1 MSSTL
6 LTLERPAGRRKHS
19 ELLNGH
25 TGTNGAALKVCF
37 ITREY
42 PPNVYGGAGVHIM
55 HLARELAQ
63 VMDVEV
69 RCFGDQD
76 LTEGRLRVKGYQPW
90 GRMAEGA
97 EQRFNSVLGTF
108 STDLSIVRDPLD
120 AIVHAHTW
128 YAAMAG
134 FMAKELYDVPFVVT
148 VHSLEPFRPWKEEQL
163 GRSYH
168 LSTWIERVALEAADR
183 VIAVSSQSKGEILTH
198 FNIPPELV
206 TVIHNG
212 IDLATWKPSPA
223 RATRQAYD
231 IDGDYILFVGRICR
245 QKGMIHLLEAM
256 KYVAPGVRL
265 VCCAAAAD
273 TPEVEQEIA
282 AKVKETPRCL
292 WINSWLREEQY
303 IELYSHCAVFA
314 CHVGV
319 RAVRHHQ
326 PRGDGLRAA
335 GGGQRRGRHPR
346 GRGPRGDGPARA
358 AGRPQGAGRR
368 AQPRPARPC
377 RGQRHGPRRPPAR
390 RGTFL
395 LDHDRRP
402 DTPHVPGTA
411 QGEAHRACAIRFVL
425 LLKAPRAG
433 GRGRFT
439 GKRQVRRYGKRA
451 GLEQREQSIESRCS
465 KGLVDPCIARKYPRS
480 R

>member
-6 LTLERPAGRRKHS
+6 LTFERPAGRRKDS

-25 TGTNGAALKVCF
+25 NGTNGAAPKVCF

-42 PPNVYGGAGVHIM
+42 PPNVYGGAGVHIKN
-55 HLARELAQ
+55 LARELAE

-97 EQRFNSVLGTF
+97 EHRFNSVLGTF

-134 FMAKELYDVPFVVT
+134 LMAKELYDVPLVVT
-148 VHSLEPFRPWKEEQL
+148 VHSLEPLRPWKEEQL

-168 LSTWIERVALEAADR
+168 LSAWIERVALEAADR
-183 VIAVSSQSKGEILTH
+183 VIAVSSQSKSEILTH
-198 FNIPPELV
+198 FNIPPERV

-212 IDLATWKPSPA
+212 IDPGTWKPSLA
-223 RATRQAYD
+223 RATRQAYG
-231 IDGDYILFVGRICR
+231 IEGDYILFVGRACR
-245 QKGMIHLLEAM
+245 QKGMVHLLEAM
-256 KYVAPGVRL
+256 KYVDPGVRL

-282 AKVKETPRCL
+282 AKVRETPRCL
-292 WINSWLREEQY
+292 WINAWLREEQY

-314 CHVGV
+314 CPSVYEPFGIINLEAMACERPVVASDVGGIPEV
-319 RAVRHHQ
+319 VVPGETGLLVPPADPRALADALNRVLR
-326 PRGDGLRAA
+326 DRAA
-335 GGGQRRGRHPR
+335 AHAMGR
-346 GRGPRGDGPARA
+346 
-358 AGRPQGAGRR
+358 AGRR
-368 AQPRPARPC
+368 RVEEHFSWTMVAARTHRMYQELLEERTAYAPSVLSALAPATEC
-377 RGQRHGPRRPPAR
+377 RC
-390 RGTFL
+390 F
-395 LDHDRRP
+395 
-402 DTPHVPGTA
+402 PGSV
-411 QGEAHRACAIRFVL
+411 CPSDV
-425 LLKAPRAG
+425 
-433 GRGRFT
+433 
-439 GKRQVRRYGKRA
+439 RQ
-451 GLEQREQSIESRCS
+451 
-465 KGLVDPCIARKYPRS
+465 
-480 R
+480 